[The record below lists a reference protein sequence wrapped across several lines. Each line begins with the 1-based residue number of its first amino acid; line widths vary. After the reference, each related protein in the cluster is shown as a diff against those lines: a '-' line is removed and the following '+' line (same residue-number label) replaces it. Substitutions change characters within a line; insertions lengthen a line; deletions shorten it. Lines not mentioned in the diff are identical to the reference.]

1 VIGKRG
7 PSDPG
12 RDVDQAITTLAP
24 LLGHR
29 WRWRPVAFGPCPRCY
44 WPAHTLG
51 PNGQPWHAFCWGNPD
66 PPTWWDRFLLRES
79 RKKEQGG

>member
-1 VIGKRG
+1 MIEEDVWRAFHVIEWWF
-7 PSDPG
+7 PDCSCEPE
-12 RDVDQAITTLAP
+12 P
-24 LLGHR
+24 PP
-29 WRWRPVAFGPCPRCY
+29 WRWRKVPFGPCPRCY

-79 RKKEQGG
+79 RKDQEE